1 MEERNKY
8 QLMEHVQKGVEEMQ
22 VRYQAIGA
30 EKEVI
35 PMHLQRA
42 LEALRQQHDTR
53 TDTESALRLQDEAL
67 QSRHTEAINAVQGQL
82 YDQRDRVL
90 SSSVEYIHCNAESK
104 QIQLGRMDEQLCD
117 FQEALNG
124 IVDQLIAEKDNFE
137 QLVSLEQNA
146 TRALHHPKRSQS
158 VTETNIL

>member
-67 QSRHTEAINAVQGQL
+67 QSRHTEAINAVQ
-82 YDQRDRVL
+82 V
-90 SSSVEYIHCNAESK
+90 
-104 QIQLGRMDEQLCD
+104 
-117 FQEALNG
+117 
-124 IVDQLIAEKDNFE
+124 
-137 QLVSLEQNA
+137 
-146 TRALHHPKRSQS
+146 
-158 VTETNIL
+158 